1 MINGMSSSS
10 ALGRVWLAGLGG
22 GSSDADDNVNIHM
35 YSIVLGGGMRHC
47 KGVANIDIKNY
58 LAH

>member
-47 KGVANIDIKNY
+47 KRSCKY
-58 LAH
+58 